1 MKLRNLDLSAMLSS
15 ADADSLLSALGMDQ
29 FLYDAASQCVRTDA
43 KYTPSTNGWKNGQLV
58 VSYQLKD
65 LLPLVQNVISVC
77 SSSNS

>member
-65 LLPLVQNVISVC
+65 LAISSPCTKCVNLC
-77 SSSNS
+77 V